1 MILFLDFDGVLHPQY
16 EDQPVPADVA
26 FCHLP
31 QFEAVIR
38 EFPAVEIVI
47 SSTWR
52 EQFSLANLRSRFSPD
67 IASRIIGTTL
77 LAKDQVTPRLVERRE
92 WEIVTWLTVQ
102 GRSNEP
108 WIALDDA
115 TPENGCLR
123 LAPGSHKQIFTE
135 RQIEDGKGFN
145 HRLTDEDMTGIS
157 VVNAPVPRGGA
168 VFFHDLTLHGSC
180 PNVNGQDRWSVIPTY
195 RNAAEQDESTVW
207 KQSLLLISND
217 SF

>member
-31 QFEAVIR
+31 QFEAVMR

-67 IASRIIGTTL
+67 IEIRIIGTTL
-77 LAKDQVTPRLVERRE
+77 LPKDQVAPRLVERCE

-115 TPENGCLR
+115 AWQFKHHRNHLVGCTGYVGLDANAELR
-123 LAPGSHKQIFTE
+123 LRAA
-135 RQIEDGKGFN
+135 
-145 HRLTDEDMTGIS
+145 LM
-157 VVNAPVPRGGA
+157 NA
-168 VFFHDLTLHGSC
+168 
-180 PNVNGQDRWSVIPTY
+180 
-195 RNAAEQDESTVW
+195 
-207 KQSLLLISND
+207 
-217 SF
+217 

>member
-1 MILFLDFDGVLHPQY
+1 MLLIIGISASFCDAVKLAVQTAIKYVAFRRTGQDTGDFNINCHALQLLHLGLYETMILFLDFDGVLHPQY

-92 WEIVTWLTVQ
+92 WEIVAWITVQ

-115 TPENGCLR
+115 AWQFKHHRDHLVACTGYLGLDSNAEFRLR
-123 LAPGSHKQIFTE
+123 AALA
-135 RQIEDGKGFN
+135 
-145 HRLTDEDMTGIS
+145 
-157 VVNAPVPRGGA
+157 VA
-168 VFFHDLTLHGSC
+168 
-180 PNVNGQDRWSVIPTY
+180 
-195 RNAAEQDESTVW
+195 
-207 KQSLLLISND
+207 
-217 SF
+217 